1 MTWNM
6 EEARAL
12 EQAISR
18 GRYPRAYAMLRRRTE
33 LMARSEA
40 ELCLQAALYRSPLLF
55 RSLLEKCVPGEHT
68 GSVLVKLG
76 EDTEAQVDGTLLVLA
91 AALDRPDLVRILLE
105 AGYDCNSAGLATQ
118 EAYLY
123 DPHGDPVPQLRPGSW
138 SGIRNNTISV
148 MGKRNALIS
157 CATPLAAAVACGS
170 RRAASVLLG
179 WPGVWKEESSAVCR
193 AAVLALELYRGDP
206 RQTVVGQI
214 FGVPPSEVERLP
226 ETRCLHAGN
235 FADFC
240 EAELLRSQLEHG
252 FCGEEDVRAA
262 FQRMGERIEVPD
274 FVTKLRLLEQHFL
287 QLCRER
293 TARDVVLRY
302 AVRHFPESDWQGPLE
317 EWKRLSGE
325 EGDLSVVSMQ
335 LRELPDTELRQF
347 LRALGP
353 DMGLVM
359 DADSFAPGYVESKSA
374 VIRLLK
380 RVRLRYNQGLDGI
393 SSLTLNLVQG
403 SVRRFWE
410 AARLGALRGEDPVR
424 LTQYLRQEDRQ
435 DLMAAALAYG
445 GGHEEK
451 DVPWKTETSV
461 THWFRCWRIS
471 WDDYQ
476 HWLQELACQELPEEE
491 CLRRLRMMRDPFFFD
506 EYCFN
511 EELLV
516 QGPSDEVRLMVTR
529 PEAALFCGTQ
539 AQPAR
544 LALRYMPEILRMQY
558 FLRHEDAQLDL
569 RGTPL
574 CLAAAM
580 GRTATVRLL
589 LDAGFSPDEHGS
601 GVASAVYRRWDD
613 DPCCVT
619 PLMAAILFGQEE
631 TARLLLEAGAEMRF
645 QSRKYQPLLDRCG
658 QKDLAE
664 RLLKNA
670 AAQRNEVKQ

>member
-6 EEARAL
+6 EEAQTL
-12 EQAISR
+12 ERAISR
-18 GRYPRAYAMLRRRTE
+18 GRYPRAYAMLRKRTE
-33 LMARSEA
+33 LLTRSEA
-40 ELCLQAALYRSPLLF
+40 EPCLQAALYRSPLLF
-55 RSLLEKCVPGEHT
+55 RSLLEKCMPGEHT

-91 AALDRPDLVRILLE
+91 AALDRPDLVRLLLE
-105 AGYDCNSAGLATQ
+105 MGYDCNSAGLATQ

-123 DPHGDPVPQLRPGSW
+123 DPHGDPVPQLRPGSRG
-138 SGIRNNTISV
+138 GIRNNTISV
-148 MGKRNALIS
+148 MGKRGALIP

-170 RRAASVLLG
+170 RRAASVLLR
-179 WPGVWKEESSAVCR
+179 WPGVWKEESSTVCR

-206 RQTVVGQI
+206 RQAVVGWV
-214 FGVPPSEVERLP
+214 FGIPPSEVERLP

-240 EAELLRSQLEHG
+240 EAELLQSQLDHG
-252 FCGEEDVRAA
+252 FCGEEDVRTA
-262 FQRMGERIEVPD
+262 FQLMGERIEVPD
-274 FVTKLRLLEQHFL
+274 FVPKLQLLEQHFP

-293 TARDVVLRY
+293 AARDVVLRY
-302 AVRHFPESDWQGPLE
+302 VVRHFPDCDWQGPLE
-317 EWKRLSGE
+317 QWKRLSGK

-347 LRALGP
+347 LQALGP
-353 DMGLVM
+353 DMRLVM
-359 DADSFAPGYVESKSA
+359 DADSFAPGYVESKTA

-445 GGHEEK
+445 GGQKEE
-451 DVPWKTETSV
+451 DVPWKTEASG
-461 THWFRCWRIS
+461 THWSRCWRIS
-471 WDDYQ
+471 WYDYQ
-476 HWLQELACQELPEEE
+476 QWLQELVCQELPEEE
-491 CLRRLRMMRDPFFFD
+491 CLRRLRMMWDPAFFNA
-506 EYCFN
+506 YYIN
-511 EELLV
+511 EELLLP
-516 QGPSDEVRLMVTR
+516 GASGEVRLTVTR
-529 PEAALFCGTQ
+529 PETALFCGTQ
-539 AQPAR
+539 VQPVR
-544 LALRYMPEILRMQY
+544 LALRYMPEFFRMQY

-589 LDAGFSPDEHGS
+589 LDAGFSPDEYGS

-619 PLMAAILFGQEE
+619 PLMAAVLFGREE
-631 TARLLLEAGAEMRF
+631 TTRLLLDAGAEPRF
-645 QSRKYQPLLDRCG
+645 QSRKYQPMLDHCG
-658 QKDLAE
+658 KRELAE

>member
-1 MTWNM
+1 MFWNE

-12 EQAISR
+12 ERAISR
-18 GRYPRAYAMLRRRTE
+18 GRYPSAYAMLRKRTE
-33 LMARSEA
+33 LLIRSEA
-40 ELCLQAALYRSPLLF
+40 EPCLQAALYRSPLLF

-118 EAYLY
+118 EACLY

-148 MGKRNALIS
+148 MGKRNAIIS
-157 CATPLAAAVACGS
+157 YATPLAAAVICGS
-170 RRAASVLLG
+170 CRAASVLLQ

-206 RQTVVGQI
+206 RRAVVGRV
-214 FGVPPSEVERLP
+214 FGIPTSEVERLP
-226 ETRCLHAGN
+226 ETRSLHAGN

-240 EAELLRSQLEHG
+240 EAELLQIQLDHG

-262 FQRMGERIEVPD
+262 FQLMGERIEVPD
-274 FVTKLRLLEQHFL
+274 FVPKLRLLERHFPR
-287 QLCRER
+287 LCRER
-293 TARDVVLRY
+293 TARDVVLHY
-302 AVRHFPESDWQGPLE
+302 AVRHFPDCDWQGPME

-335 LRELPDTELRQF
+335 LRELPDTQLRQF

-359 DADSFAPGYVESKSA
+359 DADSFAPGYVESKDA

-380 RVRLRYNQGLDGI
+380 RVRLRYNQGLEGV

-445 GGHEEK
+445 GGLREK
-451 DVPWKTETSV
+451 DVPWKTETSGI
-461 THWFRCWRIS
+461 HWSRCWRIS
-471 WDDYQ
+471 WYDYQ
-476 HWLQELACQELPEEE
+476 QWLQELVCQELPEEE
-491 CLRRLRMMRDPFFFD
+491 RLRRLRMIWDPIFFNA
-506 EYCFN
+506 YYIN
-511 EELLV
+511 EELLLP
-516 QGPSDEVRLMVTR
+516 GESGEVRLTVTR

-539 AQPAR
+539 VQPVR
-544 LALRYMPEILRMQY
+544 LALRYMPEAFRMQY

-574 CLAAAM
+574 CVAAAM
-580 GRTATVRLL
+580 GRTATVRFL
-589 LDAGFSPDEHGS
+589 LDADFSPDEYGS

-631 TARLLLEAGAEMRF
+631 TARLLLDAGAEPRF
-645 QSRKYQPLLDRCG
+645 QSRKYQPLLECCG
-658 QKDLAE
+658 KQELAKH
-664 RLLKNA
+664 LLKNETP
-670 AAQRNEVKQ
+670 QRNEVRQ